1 MPANMPAKTASDLS
15 VAKQNVDEAM
25 KLVSRGGDRVQLAV
39 QHLAFA
45 LNDLIGQ
52 LDG

>member
-1 MPANMPAKTASDLS
+1 MPAKTKSELS
-15 VAKQNVDEAM
+15 EVIAQADEALA
-25 KLVSRGGDRVQLAV
+25 LVSRGGDRVQRAV

-45 LNDLIGQ
+45 VKIMAEK